1 MIVPAKRPPARA
13 LMVGSDRRDYPLLR
27 GAIVKLAHDD
37 PAVAGRLLAAL
48 LPAQAV
54 AIEGPL
60 SYDVT
65 IREAGTFGVAI
76 AGGRASVE
84 RLDSPHPRS
93 LAEFHLIGDA
103 VTIAEVLA
111 GVNHRIGRFFGP
123 IRARGRKR
131 RLKELRPLTAGTIS
145 LQDAARSGA
154 RLDPELV
161 YRVLGY
167 AVHPS
172 WTRGAN
178 FTIAQEITGDAPQTW
193 YLTARDGSGL
203 TVSDTAPGDPDA
215 TVTMDRD
222 VFDRLLRGEPVPSG
236 RRPAVHGDRGA
247 VEQMRTWTQRA
258 RGDLA

>member
-1 MIVPAKRPPARA
+1 VIVPAPRPPARS
-13 LMVGSDRRDYPLLR
+13 LMVGTDRRDYPLLR

-37 PAVAGRLLAAL
+37 PAVAARLLVAL

-84 RLDSPHPRS
+84 RLEAPHPRS
-93 LAEFHLIGDA
+93 VADFHLIGDA

-123 IRARGRKR
+123 IRARGRR
-131 RLKELRPLTAGTIS
+131 RRVKELRPLTAGTVS
-145 LQDAARSGA
+145 LQDAARAGA

-161 YRVLGY
+161 YRVLAY

-172 WTRGAN
+172 WTRGCD
-178 FTIAQEITGDAPQTW
+178 FTVAQEVTGEPPETW
-193 YLTARDGSGL
+193 YLTARDGAGL
-203 TVSDTAPGDPDA
+203 TLSNTADGDPDA
-215 TVTMDRD
+215 TVTMGRD
-222 VFDRLLRGEPVPSG
+222 VFDRLLRGEPVPRG
-236 RRPAVHGDRGA
+236 RRPAVHGDREA
-247 VEQMRTWTQRA
+247 VDQLQACTQRA
-258 RGDLA
+258 RGDVP